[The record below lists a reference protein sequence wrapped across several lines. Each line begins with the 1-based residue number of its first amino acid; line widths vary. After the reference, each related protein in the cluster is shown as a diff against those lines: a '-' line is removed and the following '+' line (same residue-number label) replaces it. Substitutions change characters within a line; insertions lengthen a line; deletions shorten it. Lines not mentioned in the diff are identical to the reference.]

1 MDEQSLHNI
10 DLLRNELEHA
20 DRILVGAGAGLSAS
34 AGLSYLD
41 EAVFRE
47 HFPEMYALGYR
58 CQYELVG
65 MKDEEWSVG
74 RKWAYWATHIHYVR
88 EVLPP
93 LPLYAELKSLLEGKD
108 FFVVTSNA
116 DRQFMRAGFPMERV
130 FEYQGNYDVLA
141 CSKRCCKH
149 TWDSLPALRK
159 VLEYID
165 HDTFECREEG
175 LPRCPYCGELA
186 EIAFRP
192 ENYDESFQRYADFVN
207 SSAEIRLCI
216 LELGVGFNTPGVIR
230 WPFEKFTRLI
240 PGAKLFRVNRG
251 YADIQHPGYPKVP
264 KDLADRAFSLPLDA
278 GEVIRAL
285 GSAD

>member
-10 DLLRNELEHA
+10 GLLRNELEHA

-130 FEYQGNYDVLA
+130 FEYQGNYDVWEYQYGAGNKEHLGQQVNI
-141 CSKRCCKH
+141 RH
-149 TWDSLPALRK
+149 GAL
-159 VLEYID
+159 VHEPY
-165 HDTFECREEG
+165 EEG
-175 LPRCPYCGELA
+175 A
-186 EIAFRP
+186 EHGYG
-192 ENYDESFQRYADFVN
+192 NSFQ
-207 SSAEIRLCI
+207 
-216 LELGVGFNTPGVIR
+216 
-230 WPFEKFTRLI
+230 
-240 PGAKLFRVNRG
+240 
-251 YADIQHPGYPKVP
+251 
-264 KDLADRAFSLPLDA
+264 
-278 GEVIRAL
+278 
-285 GSAD
+285 

>member
-1 MDEQSLHNI
+1 MDEQYEPTI
-10 DLLRNELEHA
+10 ALLRRELEEA
-20 DRILVGAGAGLSAS
+20 DRVLVGAGAGLSAS

-47 HFPEMYALGYR
+47 YFPEMYRLGYR

-65 MKDEEWSVG
+65 MKDDEWSVG

-88 EVLPP
+88 EILPS
-93 LPLYAELKSLLEGKD
+93 LPLYHELKALLEGKD

-141 CSKRCCKH
+141 CSERCCKH
-149 TWDSLPALRK
+149 TWESLPALRE
-159 VLEYID
+159 VLKHID
-165 HDTFECREEG
+165 RETFECREEG
-175 LPRCPYCGELA
+175 LPHCPYCGALA

-192 ENYDESFQRYADFVN
+192 ENHEECFQRYADFVN
-207 SSAEIRLCI
+207 SSAEKRLCI

-230 WPFEKFTRLI
+230 WPFEKFCRLI

-251 YADIQHPGYPKVP
+251 YKDISHAGYPKVP
-264 KDLADRAFSLPLDA
+264 KDLEGRAFSLPLDA
-278 GEVIRAL
+278 GEVISAL
-285 GSAD
+285 RTD

>member
-10 DLLRNELEHA
+10 GLLRNELEHA

-93 LPLYAELKSLLEGKD
+93 LPLYAELNLCWRARISL
-108 FFVVTSNA
+108 
-116 DRQFMRAGFPMERV
+116 
-130 FEYQGNYDVLA
+130 
-141 CSKRCCKH
+141 
-149 TWDSLPALRK
+149 W
-159 VLEYID
+159 
-165 HDTFECREEG
+165 
-175 LPRCPYCGELA
+175 
-186 EIAFRP
+186 
-192 ENYDESFQRYADFVN
+192 
-207 SSAEIRLCI
+207 
-216 LELGVGFNTPGVIR
+216 
-230 WPFEKFTRLI
+230 
-240 PGAKLFRVNRG
+240 
-251 YADIQHPGYPKVP
+251 
-264 KDLADRAFSLPLDA
+264 
-278 GEVIRAL
+278 
-285 GSAD
+285 